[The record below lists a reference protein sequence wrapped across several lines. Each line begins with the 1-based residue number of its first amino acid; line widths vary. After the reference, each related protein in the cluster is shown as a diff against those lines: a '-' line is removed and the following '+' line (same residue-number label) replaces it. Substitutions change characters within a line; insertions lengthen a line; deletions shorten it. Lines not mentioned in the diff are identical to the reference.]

1 MLCSAKVCYEDT
13 AKPYRKQYPK
23 TSTGV
28 KEWLRV
34 RRDVTRKLRL
44 QLHKQ
49 HGCYQTGIGLQ
60 QL

>member
-28 KEWLRV
+28 KEWLRL
-34 RRDVTRKLRL
+34 RRDINGKLL
-44 QLHKQ
+44 QQLHKQ
-49 HGCYQTGIGLQ
+49 HGCYETCIGFQ
-60 QL
+60 Q